1 MAALRW
7 EQPVSDVHDSLPQNC
22 IPSHGTYEADIGN
35 DSEIITYHASGA
47 AEPARARKQKIVCF
61 GIEVATL
68 CKPHTQKVCNED
80 TEEGSLIR
88 KPVQCSK
95 PGKVHGSC
103 HLRTACQHE
112 S

>member
-1 MAALRW
+1 MTGHCSELEPPKRDEVW
-7 EQPVSDVHDSLPQNC
+7 QRYGGSSLFLMSMTLPQNC

-68 CKPHTQKVCNED
+68 CHYANPTHKRCVMKTLKRDP
-80 TEEGSLIR
+80 
-88 KPVQCSK
+88 
-95 PGKVHGSC
+95 
-103 HLRTACQHE
+103 
-112 S
+112 